1 MQADSCSAN
10 HRQAAQGGC
19 TVRAYYTSVASHNR
33 QGVIAFC
40 NGEVAS
46 RALHFARWPCDLAP
60 PTRHAPVVLDEAA
73 GRRLIG
79 LLTQPPAFGPSAYK
93 CPGDVV
99 PLRSINQTHT
109 QHTIEHY

>member
-1 MQADSCSAN
+1 MYGPSVL
-10 HRQAAQGGC
+10 H
-19 TVRAYYTSVASHNR
+19 VRSKPHNR

-93 CPGDVV
+93 CTGDVV